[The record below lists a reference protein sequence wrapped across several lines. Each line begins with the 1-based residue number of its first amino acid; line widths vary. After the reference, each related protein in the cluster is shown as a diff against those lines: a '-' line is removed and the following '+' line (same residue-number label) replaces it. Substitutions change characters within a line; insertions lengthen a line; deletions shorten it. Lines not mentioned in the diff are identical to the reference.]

1 MKNFILRL
9 LLVFSPPVPKIL
21 LNFIFEIFIIQ
32 QFIFG
37 GYGSAYKI
45 SRMTKFILFL
55 KIYSNFNKI
64 DSATS
69 RVYHI
74 ILIKEIFKLPKE
86 VEGDLIECGAFCGAT
101 TATLSLA
108 AKFTNR
114 KLLVY
119 DSFRGLPFS
128 ESKIKRDY
136 PHIMSTLTYKKG
148 MYSGSLNLVKKNV
161 TLYGDI
167 SVCNFYK
174 GLFSKTLKKLNS
186 RIAFAFIDVD
196 LTSSMRDCIKFIWP
210 HLSKKGLFYTD
221 DSCDMEVVKIW
232 FDDNWWKKNLKTK
245 SPGYIGSG
253 CGIAV
258 NAEFSSIGYIV
269 KN

>member
-1 MKNFILRL
+1 MKNLLLRL

-37 GYGSAYKI
+37 DYGAAYKI
-45 SRMTKFILFL
+45 SRITKFILFL
-55 KIYSNFNKI
+55 KIYRNFNKI
-64 DSATS
+64 VSATS

-74 ILIKEIFKLPKE
+74 ILMREIFNLPKE
-86 VEGDLIECGAFCGAT
+86 VEGDLIECGSYCGAT
-101 TATLSLA
+101 TSTLSLA

-114 KLLVY
+114 RLLIY
-119 DSFRGLPFS
+119 DSFQGLPFS
-128 ESKIKRDY
+128 ESRIIRDY
-136 PHIMSTLTYKKG
+136 PHLKSSLTYKKG
-148 MYSGSLNLVKKNV
+148 MYAGSLKHVQKNIS
-161 TLYGDI
+161 LYGEI
-167 SVCNFYK
+167 GVCKFYK
-174 GLFSKTLKKLNS
+174 GLFSKTLKNLNS

-196 LTSSMRDCIKFIWP
+196 LTSSMRDCIKYIWP

-221 DSCDMEVVKIW
+221 DSCDMEVVRIW
-232 FDDNWWKKNLKTK
+232 FDDNWWEENLKTK

-258 NAEFSSIGYIV
+258 NADFSSIGYIV